1 MSQQDCREYSWSK
14 PAKEWLTA
22 ATWKLYE

>member
-14 PAKEWLTA
+14 PAKKWLTA